1 MFVEYLSAPFAG
13 LNDTK
18 QTILSAD
25 LHVLVVNSIIVCNR
39 TGQNIRFNLQK
50 ARMQGEQPVT
60 TFLLNELEVKPYSTV
75 DAIKEI
81 GFNVFL
87 TFQQNPSVI
96 DNLVCYS
103 NGLKQI
109 FDCEVFYSQLNET
122 PSVI

>member
-1 MFVEYLSAPFAG
+1 MFVEYLSRPFAG
-13 LNDTK
+13 LKDTK
-18 QTILSAD
+18 QTILSANE
-25 LHVLVVNSIIVCNR
+25 HVLVVNSIIICNR

-50 ARMQGEQPVT
+50 ARMQNTAVT
-60 TFLLNELEVKPYSTV
+60 TFLLNELEIKPYSTV